1 MCSKMPDLLLG
12 LAGLMLATIAAA
24 VPPGQDDLWPAA
36 SPSDYQSR
44 SALPCQ
50 SGMAGDFHC
59 HGIDLLSYVS
69 LGDMG
74 CTGNGNDLWGWTD
87 PQTGVEYA
95 LMGCNNGTA
104 FLELS
109 DPENPLHLG
118 NLPTQTVNSL
128 WRDIKVY
135 ADHAYIVSEAS
146 GHGLQVFDLT
156 RLRGHSQRPVEFSPT
171 VHLASF
177 GKAHNIA
184 INKDSGFAYVVGSG
198 QCGGGLHIIDIRRPA
213 SPQVAGCFSADGY
226 THDTQCVIYHGPHRQ
241 YQGREICFNSNVNTL
256 TIVDVTDKS
265 APVQLAR
272 ESYDGVRYVH
282 QGWLTKDHRHFLL
295 GDELDERHFEHNTR
309 TRIWDVTDLTA
320 PFISG
325 IFDSTEDAI
334 DHNLYVHGKF
344 VYQSN
349 YTAGLRIL
357 DLAEVDQ
364 GMLSEVAYFNVI
376 PHQHHELRHEGGPGF
391 SGTWSNYPFFD
402 SGIVIVSTMGVDGEP
417 GGLFVVRPY
426 LEPSL
431 ITGQVFRSDNHQPLE
446 GSQIELAAGL
456 PHAGVSEADGSYA
469 IEILPG
475 TYDLTVSLDGYTTAL
490 IEQVVVAEGAPALVD
505 VALDPP
511 PGVLGLAADQ
521 LAFDNITVGESASA
535 ILEISHQGGRIISI
549 ESISEPLLPFSLDRS
564 DCSLDSF
571 VLDIDES
578 CSLVI
583 GFQPDKALAFSAE
596 LIIHHDAPGSPAT
609 ISISGS
615 GRSPLLYDDR
625 FELIDTA
632 P

>member
-1 MCSKMPDLLLG
+1 MRSLMPGLLIG
-12 LAGLMLATIAAA
+12 LVGLMLATIAVA
-24 VPPGQDDLWPAA
+24 VPPGQDDLWPAV

-44 SALPCQ
+44 SALSCQ

-87 PQTGVEYA
+87 PQTGVDYA

-104 FLELS
+104 FLDLS

-156 RLRGHSQRPVEFSPT
+156 RLRGQSQRPVEFSPT
-171 VHLASF
+171 AHLGSF
-177 GKAHNIA
+177 GNSHNIA
-184 INKDSGFAYVVGSG
+184 INEDSGFAYALGTG
-198 QCGGGLHIIDIRRPA
+198 QCNGGLHIIDIRQPA
-213 SPQVAGCFSADGY
+213 NPQVAGCFFADGY
-226 THDTQCVIYHGPHRQ
+226 THDTQCVIYHGPHQQ
-241 YQGREICFNSNVNTL
+241 YQGREICFNANVNTV
-256 TIVDVTDKS
+256 TIVDVTDKM
-265 APVQLAR
+265 APLLLAR
-272 ESYDGVRYVH
+272 ETYPGVGYVH
-282 QGWLTKDHRHFLL
+282 QGWLTEDHRHFLL
-295 GDELDERHFEHNTR
+295 GDETDELNFGHNTR

-334 DHNLYVHGKF
+334 DHNLYVHGDF

-357 DLAEVDQ
+357 DLVEVDQ
-364 GMLSEVAYFNVI
+364 GVLSEVAYFNVI
-376 PHQHHELRHEGGPGF
+376 PHQHQDVRHEGGPGF

-402 SGIVIVSTMGVDGEP
+402 SGIVIVSTMGVNGEP

-431 ITGQVFRSDNHQPLE
+431 IMGQVFRSDNHQPLA
-446 GSQIELAAGL
+446 GSQIEVTAGL
-456 PHAGVSEADGSYA
+456 PHAGLSGTDGSYA

-475 TYDLTVSLDGYTTAL
+475 TYDLTVSLDGYTATL
-490 IEQVVVAEGAPALVD
+490 LEQVVVTEGAPTLVD
-505 VALDPP
+505 IALEPP
-511 PGVLGLAADQ
+511 DGVLGLSADY
-521 LAFDNITVGESASA
+521 LAFGRITVDMSTSAT
-535 ILEISHQGGRIISI
+535 LELSHQGGRIITI
-549 ESISEPLLPFSLDRS
+549 ESIIDPLLPFSLDRS
-564 DCSLDSF
+564 DCGLDEF
-571 VLDIDES
+571 VLGVDES

-583 GFQPDKALAFSAE
+583 EFQPSKAGSFSAE
-596 LIIHHDAPGSPAT
+596 LLIHHDAPGSPAV

-615 GRSPLLYDDR
+615 GRPQTLFDDR